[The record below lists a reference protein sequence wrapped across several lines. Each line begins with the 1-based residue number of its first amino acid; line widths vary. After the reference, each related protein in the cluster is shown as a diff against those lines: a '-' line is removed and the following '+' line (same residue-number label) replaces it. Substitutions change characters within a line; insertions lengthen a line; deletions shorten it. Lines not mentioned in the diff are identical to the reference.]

1 MSAGG
6 GGKRKPV
13 VEVYEYED
21 GGLLDLGDV
30 SNDLEALT
38 KLSRN
43 KDRLGGLAELS
54 EGDSAYDNLSSP
66 GGDYDNLSSPGGSST
81 CSGPTYTRHVGFG
94 PDLVRPH
101 SQVSG
106 PGLTP
111 VSRTPSGPPSPL
123 THSISQPQ
131 IGTQSLISRHRLAN
145 QHSLENP
152 LKENKKKKKKNL
164 LCPAFEEN
172 GGEIRG
178 VQVGSMGD
186 GGLQKQKAKVTSTKL
201 GMATSRQRHKKEP
214 LPMKMRA
221 LPQSFWQQPNN
232 ANPLSPGAV
241 YSTLPPLPGQAGPDT
256 ELLEHIPALA
266 DVAGEDAEELLDK
279 RKSERTVTAANTDLL
294 FSLFNGVE
302 EDENQRQIHLVRRGR
317 PKKPP
322 PMHRTRM
329 LQDEDPCLISNMTES
344 ILPLIPERSG
354 NQSSQNNNN
363 YNNNKQQGNQ
373 GTQVIKIMS
382 ISHGDRSVDLPSLNI
397 EHNYPHL
404 LSELVM
410 KL

>member
-1 MSAGG
+1 LIREEPREINISSFLDEILRADIWPPDPGRRSDIRKRGQPAMSAGG

-38 KLSRN
+38 KVSRN

-94 PDLVRPH
+94 PDLVRPR
-101 SQVSG
+101 SQVSAS
-106 PGLTP
+106 GLTA

-186 GGLQKQKAKVTSTKL
+186 GGLQKQKAKVPSTKL
-201 GMATSRQRHKKEP
+201 GMATSRQRHKK
-214 LPMKMRA
+214 
-221 LPQSFWQQPNN
+221 
-232 ANPLSPGAV
+232 
-241 YSTLPPLPGQAGPDT
+241 
-256 ELLEHIPALA
+256 
-266 DVAGEDAEELLDK
+266 
-279 RKSERTVTAANTDLL
+279 
-294 FSLFNGVE
+294 
-302 EDENQRQIHLVRRGR
+302 
-317 PKKPP
+317 
-322 PMHRTRM
+322 
-329 LQDEDPCLISNMTES
+329 
-344 ILPLIPERSG
+344 G
-354 NQSSQNNNN
+354 N
-363 YNNNKQQGNQ
+363 
-373 GTQVIKIMS
+373 
-382 ISHGDRSVDLPSLNI
+382 
-397 EHNYPHL
+397 
-404 LSELVM
+404 
-410 KL
+410 